1 MKKTETVDT
10 FSISDNANIASFNM
24 KEFINIPLSD
34 YDEMLCKLEKLEKEN
49 KALKNR
55 CYAISKGSLC
65 FFCPLECEH
74 RSCDY
79 RHKESEDN
87 ND

>member
-1 MKKTETVDT
+1 MKASELVNTI
-10 FSISDNANIASFNM
+10 SISDNAKIVSLDT
-24 KEFINIPLSD
+24 KEFINIPLSN
-34 YDEMLCKLEKLEKEN
+34 YDELLCKTEKLEKEN

-79 RHKESEDN
+79 RYKGSEEK
-87 ND
+87 